1 MCGICGIIHF
11 DGRPPS
17 ADRLSAMTGA
27 MVHRGPDD
35 EGRYLSSEAGPR
47 AALGFRR
54 LSIIDL
60 SEGHQPMRRGRNVIV
75 FNGEIYNYRELR
87 REEESAG
94 FVFQTHSDTEVLLH
108 LYERYGED
116 CLKKLNG
123 MFAFAVWNED
133 RRDLFL
139 ARDRLGIKPLY
150 YFYDGKTLA
159 FASEMKSLL
168 KSGEVP
174 MTFDPAGVRDFYT
187 FRFVPGPHSVLRD
200 VKKVLP
206 GRSVRFAANRR
217 TEREYWTLDPAA
229 ELRTSSEDDLADE
242 LESLLED
249 AVRLQLVSDVPLG
262 VFLSG
267 GVDSSLV
274 TALMTK
280 LCAEKVRTFSI
291 GFESGTG
298 VDERPRARRVADFLG
313 TEHHAFTLTEKEL
326 GRAAS
331 VFSRMNEPVADP
343 TILPTALLS
352 EFARR
357 EVKVVLTGEGGDEL
371 FAGYNRY
378 KAVVFSGWVR
388 ALPAPLRPMA
398 GFLLRRAGHG
408 APFRAIPRVDAGNWA
423 ALTRDFSLDALR
435 PLFGGEPWTSYLESP
450 ETSAPSRAFP
460 DALNGVLDFERRTSL
475 TDRLLMKVDMAAM
488 GRSLEARPPY
498 LDHRV
503 VEFAFRVPD
512 GGKIRRFKGKRL
524 LRKVAERRLPADI
537 CRTRKHGFIVPLEKW
552 MKAIA
557 PGSLEELLDEDLL
570 RSTGVFDGAAVL
582 AAREKA
588 FAPGGDVGFLW
599 PLIVLS
605 GWIKGLNE
613 P

>member
-1 MCGICGIIHF
+1 MCGLCGIVHF
-11 DGRPPS
+11 DGRPP
-17 ADRLSAMTGA
+17 AEDRLAAMARA

-35 EGRYLSSEAGPR
+35 EGSYFPDGQGPR

-60 SEGHQPMRRGRNVIV
+60 ADGRQPMRRGRNVIV

-87 REEESAG
+87 REEEAAG
-94 FVFQTHSDTEVLLH
+94 FAFQTHSDTEVLLH
-108 LYERYGED
+108 LYERYGEA
-116 CLKKLNG
+116 CLEKLNG

-150 YFYDGKTLA
+150 YFHDGKTLA

-168 KSGEVP
+168 RSGEVP
-174 MTFDPAGVRDFYT
+174 MTFDPAGVRDFYAY
-187 FRFVPGPHSVLRD
+187 RFVPGPHSVLKD

-206 GRSVRFAANRR
+206 GHFIRFTGNRAVD
-217 TEREYWTLDPAA
+217 REYWSLDPDAVHRPA
-229 ELRTSSEDDLADE
+229 SEDSLADE
-242 LESLLED
+242 LETLLRD

-262 VFLSG
+262 AFLSG

-274 TALMTK
+274 TALMAETSR
-280 LCAEKVRTFSI
+280 EKVRTFSI
-291 GFESGTG
+291 GFAPGTG
-298 VDERPRARRVADFLG
+298 VDESPHARKVAVYLG
-313 TEHHAFTLTEKEL
+313 TEHRAYTLTEKDL
-326 GRAAS
+326 AHAAP
-331 VFSRMNEPVADP
+331 VFAKMTEPVADP

-378 KAVVFSGWVR
+378 KAVVFSQWVN
-388 ALPAPLRPMA
+388 ALPSPFRSTAA
-398 GFLLRRAGHG
+398 ALLRRGGKG
-408 APFRAIPRVDAGNWA
+408 AAFRAIPNVDAGNWA
-423 ALTRDFSLDALR
+423 LLNRDFSNGLLQ
-435 PLFGGEPWTSYLESP
+435 PLFGGGPWESYMESP
-450 ETSAPSRAFP
+450 ETSAPSMAFK
-460 DALNGVLDFERRTSL
+460 DALNGVLDLERRTSL

-488 GRSLEARPPY
+488 GHSLEARPPY

-503 VEFAFRVPD
+503 VEFAFRVPAEQ
-512 GGKIRRFKGKRL
+512 KIRRFKGKHL
-524 LRKVAERRLPADI
+524 LRKVAARVLPGDVCRR
-537 CRTRKHGFIVPLEKW
+537 RKHGFIVPLALW

-557 PGSLEELLDEDLL
+557 PGSLETLLDEDVL
-570 RSTGVFDGAAVL
+570 RSTGVFDMAAVR
-582 AAREKA
+582 AARERA

-599 PLIVLS
+599 PLIVLT
-605 GWIKGLNE
+605 GWIKGLTA
-613 P
+613 